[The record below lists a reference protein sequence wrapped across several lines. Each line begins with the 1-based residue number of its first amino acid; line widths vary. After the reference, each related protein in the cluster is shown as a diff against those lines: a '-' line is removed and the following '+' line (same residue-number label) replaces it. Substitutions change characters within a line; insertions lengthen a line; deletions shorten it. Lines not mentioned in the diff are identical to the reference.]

1 MMSRGRF
8 LLAALVAGCAG
19 DLAAA
24 RPDRDAILRQIIAC
38 GLTAENATFF
48 VDEEGVANADIAPA
62 GESEAAYR
70 AGVDCLVQ
78 WAAQSGAA
86 MGFDVAGRPRP

>member
-1 MMSRGRF
+1 MIRRSRF
-8 LLAALVAGCAG
+8 LLAALAAGCAG
-19 DLAAA
+19 DGAES
-24 RPDRDAILRQIIAC
+24 RPDRDAILRQVIAC

-48 VDEEGVANADIAPA
+48 VDEEGIDNADIAPA
-62 GESEAAYR
+62 GESDAVYR

-86 MGFDVAGRPRP
+86 MGFDVAGRRRP